1 MYSGGVQAQ
10 NGFNLPFPIFNPMN
24 PYQNLPQSFD
34 LGDPTSMQQTIV
46 FDPETGQYVF
56 KETLGK
62 NGLYY
67 RNPSKMSLEDYL
79 DYNEKKSQKMDWQ
92 EIIEEQS
99 AENRAFELPIKI
111 GSKAFK
117 SIFGSDEIK
126 IIPGGN
132 LELSLGVNHSRVD
145 NPLLPQRQRNITRF
159 DFNQNINMDITGQI
173 GTKMKLNMKYNTA
186 ANFDFENISKI
197 EHTGKEDEIIQ
208 KIGIGNVG
216 STYFINPRFSNLIWG
231 KNTVEIRTFNL

>member
-1 MYSGGVQAQ
+1 
-10 NGFNLPFPIFNPMN
+10 
-24 PYQNLPQSFD
+24 
-34 LGDPTSMQQTIV
+34 MQQTIV

-62 NGLYY
+62 SGLYY

-92 EIIEEQS
+92 EIIEEQT

-111 GSKAFK
+111 GSKAF
-117 SIFGSDEIK
+117 SNIFGSDEIK

-132 LELSLGVNHSRVD
+132 LELSLGLNHSRVD

-197 EHTGKEDEIIQ
+197 EHTGKEDEIIV
-208 KIGIGNVG
+208 N
-216 STYFINPRFSNLIWG
+216 SLISHLV
-231 KNTVEIRTFNL
+231 NQAATRVLIYDFP

>member
-1 MYSGGVQAQ
+1 VHKLIRNICGIHPSKASLLVLCVLMYASVVHAQ
-10 NGFNLPFPIFNPMN
+10 NGINLPFPIFNPMN

-34 LGDPTSMQQTIV
+34 LGDPTSMQQSIV

-111 GSKAFK
+111 GSKAFT

-132 LELSLGVNHSRVD
+132 LELSLGINHSRGVKGNETLHD
-145 NPLLPQRQRNITRF
+145 LTLIKTSIWTSLAKLEQR
-159 DFNQNINMDITGQI
+159 
-173 GTKMKLNMKYNTA
+173 
-186 ANFDFENISKI
+186 
-197 EHTGKEDEIIQ
+197 
-208 KIGIGNVG
+208 
-216 STYFINPRFSNLIWG
+216 
-231 KNTVEIRTFNL
+231 